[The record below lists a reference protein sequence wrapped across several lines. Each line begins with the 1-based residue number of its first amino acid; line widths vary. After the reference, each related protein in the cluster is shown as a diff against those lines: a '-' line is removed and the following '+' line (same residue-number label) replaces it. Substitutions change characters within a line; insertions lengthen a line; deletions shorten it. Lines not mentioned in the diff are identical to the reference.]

1 MSKDSEKNVKAELN
15 KHINSKLFQK
25 FLVKEAA
32 KIPEVTQVKKTPK
45 PVLRKSPERIVRG
58 GNEGFEEG
66 DRKSAMRQLN
76 KSVSQ
81 RGSLKDLKEF
91 SPAPQSRSPV
101 RVNQVYDMNFSEGKS
116 RHYDSPDALRPPWVK
131 PEEPKQQNYFPVY
144 TVDPLLLKQYE
155 ADKINL
161 IEELKITKERY
172 EGILKKKNDE
182 IKRIQKIL
190 ETLKL
195 QNADLQEKLII
206 SEENERKLGSLKA
219 ERDILDRK
227 VHSLESDV
235 ENARRQLDYEKDNN
249 ENFKNQIEEVDRS
262 GRTKTQDVERELRN
276 AKDRNEELERQ
287 LMREKE
293 RYADMERKLNKSKDR
308 NFVMQGEVT
317 RSEEKIKRLEND
329 LQDTKERLS
338 NEASQQLRETETLRR
353 KIEDLTQGIMR
364 KDRAED
370 LRKEFY
376 DTKKDLTERFYQ
388 SQRELHD
395 IKKDHSDSRRDIVD
409 YQKDRGDYNRDYQN
423 RRNTQDNRRDHWENH
438 RENLEHQR
446 ENMENHRENT
456 ENVVEMRR
464 EASKKRIRDPNE
476 FADRRSDPIT
486 WKNKDPSPKSQ
497 KADLYRGMENKLM
510 SLQMDK
516 QRLEDELAK
525 IPPSAKRIIH
535 IKRKEE
541 IEMELEILNSN
552 ISSIKNRL
560 RGFNA
565 L

>member
-1 MSKDSEKNVKAELN
+1 MSKDPEKSVKAELN

-32 KIPEVTQVKKTPK
+32 KIPEVTQVKKNPK
-45 PVLRKSPERIVRG
+45 PVLRKSPERIVRV
-58 GNEGFEEG
+58 GNEEFDEEN
-66 DRKSAMRQLN
+66 RKSAMRQLN

-81 RGSLKDLKEF
+81 RSSLRNLKEF

-101 RVNQVYDMNFSEGKS
+101 RMNQVYDMNFSEGKS
-116 RHYDSPDALRPPWVK
+116 RHYDSPDALKPPWVK
-131 PEEPKQQNYFPVY
+131 SEEPMKQNYFPVY

-155 ADKINL
+155 ADKNNL

-172 EGILKKKNDE
+172 EGIVKKKNDE

-190 ETLKL
+190 DTLKL
-195 QNADLQEKLII
+195 QNSDLQEKLVI

-235 ENARRQLDYEKDNN
+235 ENARRQLEYEKDNN

-262 GRTKTQDVERELRN
+262 GRTKTQDVERELRI

-293 RYADMERKLNKSKDR
+293 RFADMERKLNKSKDR
-308 NFVMQGEVT
+308 NFAMQGEVT
-317 RSEEKIKRLEND
+317 RAEEKIKRLEND
-329 LQDTKERLS
+329 LQETKERLS
-338 NEASQQLRETETLRR
+338 NESSQQLRETEILRR

-364 KDRAED
+364 KDRSED

-395 IKKDHSDSRRDIVD
+395 IRKDHSDSRHDD
-409 YQKDRGDYNRDYQN
+409 YQKDYSDYNRDYPN
-423 RRNTQDNRRDHWENH
+423 RRKTQDNRRDHWGNH
-438 RENLEHQR
+438 RENLENYR
-446 ENMENHRENT
+446 NNMENHRENT
-456 ENVVEMRR
+456 ENVVEMHR
-464 EASKKRIRDPNE
+464 ETSKKRIRDPNE

-486 WKNKDPSPKSQ
+486 WKNKDPSPKNQ
-497 KADLYRGMENKLM
+497 KADLHRGMENKLM
-510 SLQMDK
+510 SMQMDK

-525 IPPSAKRIIH
+525 IPPSARRIVH

-541 IEMELEILNSN
+541 IEMELEILNAN
-552 ISSIKNRL
+552 ISSIKSRL
-560 RGFNA
+560 RGYNA